1 MNVQFYQKLLV
12 TSIEMIMWFLLLN
25 LLMWC
30 YHTDWFVCVWIW
42 DHPCIFGINTTWWWC
57 MVRLVCCWI
66 WFSNILLR
74 ILTSMFRSD
83 CCCSVMYGSLW
94 SHGLQDTRLPIL
106 HHLPGLAQT
115 HVHWVS
121 DARPSRP
128 RCSLL
133 LLPSIFPSILLTWG
147 VHLWVS
153 GVILAC
159 NFLLSFSGFGIRVLL
174 TS

>member
-83 CCCSVMYGSLW
+83 CCCSVMSGCLW

-106 HHLPGLAQT
+106 HHLPGLLKLMSIES
-115 HVHWVS
+115 VMPS
-121 DARPSRP
+121 DHLVPVVPFSSCLQSFPASYWPGEF
-128 RCSLL
+128 
-133 LLPSIFPSILLTWG
+133 IFECQEWY
-147 VHLWVS
+147 
-153 GVILAC
+153 
-159 NFLLSFSGFGIRVLL
+159 
-174 TS
+174 